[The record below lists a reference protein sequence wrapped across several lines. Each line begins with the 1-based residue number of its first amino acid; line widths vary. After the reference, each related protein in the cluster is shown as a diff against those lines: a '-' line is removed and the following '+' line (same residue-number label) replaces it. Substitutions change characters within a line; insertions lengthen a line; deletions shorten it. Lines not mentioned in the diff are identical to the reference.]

1 VDPDVS
7 AKAVTAA
14 PTDLAWL
21 FGDHGVD
28 VHVQGVSLSHWLRQD
43 QTLHWNGMTRAE
55 VKLALSKHLGMNAAD
70 SLAMGVQVA

>member
-28 VHVQGVSLSHWLRQD
+28 VHVQGVLFHTGFDKIRRFI
-43 QTLHWNGMTRAE
+43 GM
-55 VKLALSKHLGMNAAD
+55 G
-70 SLAMGVQVA
+70 